1 MLGILSITCLWILGS
16 IPAIILGVMGMKK
29 ADADPA
35 NVGGKGIS
43 LAGLICGCAGI
54 FTGIMPIAVVSS
66 LAVPGLQATGVRAYQ
81 AGEVNNMRQTV
92 FAMNVYAADSDG
104 NFPEKLTDLI
114 DEGYIDTDSILFAY
128 ERGKKGGMFLLR
140 PEVDFA

>member
-1 MLGILSITCLWILGS
+1 
-16 IPAIILGVMGMKK
+16 
-29 ADADPA
+29 
-35 NVGGKGIS
+35 
-43 LAGLICGCAGI
+43 
-54 FTGIMPIAVVSS
+54 
-66 LAVPGLQATGVRAYQ
+66 
-81 AGEVNNMRQTV
+81 MRQTV

-104 NFPEKLTDLI
+104 NSPEKLTDLI